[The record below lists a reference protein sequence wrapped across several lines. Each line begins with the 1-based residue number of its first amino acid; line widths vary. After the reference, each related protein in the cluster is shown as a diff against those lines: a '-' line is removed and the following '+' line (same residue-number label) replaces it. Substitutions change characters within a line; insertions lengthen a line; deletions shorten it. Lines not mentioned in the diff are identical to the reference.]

1 MIVPHFTSPNARI
14 VGPLPRRDILAVCAF
29 LNRKPSARRV
39 DECCAAEN
47 LLDRL
52 AAAARMQ

>member
-1 MIVPHFTSPNARI
+1 MPYFTSPKERI
-14 VGPLPRRDILAVCAF
+14 FGPLPRKDILAICSF
-29 LNRKPSARRV
+29 LNRRPTTRTIERA
-39 DECCAAEN
+39 DGPEN

>member
-1 MIVPHFTSPNARI
+1 MPAITSPNPRLT
-14 VGPLPRRDILAVCAF
+14 GPLPRRDILAVCAF
-29 LNRKPSARRV
+29 LNRRPCTGNV
-39 DECCAAEN
+39 EAASEGAEI

>member
-1 MIVPHFTSPNARI
+1 MPHFTSPNERI

-29 LNRKPSARRV
+29 LNRGPARRRV
-39 DECCAAEN
+39 EECMASADH
-47 LLDRL
+47 LLNRL

>member
-1 MIVPHFTSPNARI
+1 MPFFTSPNERI

-29 LNRKPSARRV
+29 LNRSRPASPPESSSASA
-39 DECCAAEN
+39 DN
-47 LLDRL
+47 LLNRL